1 MAINL
6 GKGTVGI
13 HGGYSPK
20 SGEPRVLPIYQSAT
34 YKYDDP
40 DTLEA
45 LFDLKADGHLY
56 SRISN
61 PTVGALEEKYTKL

>member
-6 GKGTVGI
+6 SKGTVGI

-34 YKYDDP
+34 
-40 DTLEA
+40 
-45 LFDLKADGHLY
+45 
-56 SRISN
+56 
-61 PTVGALEEKYTKL
+61 